1 MKMSATKAKQSRK
14 QIGECGV
21 AATAATT
28 PLLPPSP
35 AAEPARQ
42 KAGFPT
48 IFPKHWNGR
57 FEKMPKP
64 LRQIFWSLI
73 EPNLE
78 CLQRGEISQSQVSVP
93 KIGVLTIRLRNG
105 EIWVSFMDALTW
117 GQKILQHCRLFAL
130 AMRYRT
136 FAKSPEGGLWVCLP
150 QQLVF
155 PPDCRLTL
163 LCAEYQANLL
173 GRSPPLWWQPTVRR
187 LETTDEAQSQK
198 KTSHWLTPSVPRAQ
212 RAPTLRCPSGRER
225 SVGSKVGALD
235 RVTNRRATTDRD

>member
-1 MKMSATKAKQSRK
+1 VAKATNEVKQANESRADAALSPRFTPASARREAGISTLPRYWHGHLKQ
-14 QIGECGV
+14 
-21 AATAATT
+21 
-28 PLLPPSP
+28 LP
-35 AAEPARQ
+35 
-42 KAGFPT
+42 
-48 IFPKHWNGR
+48 
-57 FEKMPKP
+57 EK

-105 EIWVSFMDALTW
+105 EIWATFMDALTW

-136 FAKSPEGGLWVCLP
+136 FAQSPEGGLWVCLP

-198 KTSHWLTPSVPRAQ
+198 KTSRWLTPSVPRAQ
-212 RAPTLRCPSGRER
+212 RAPTRAVHRGGSGRLGLKSEPLTR
-225 SVGSKVGALD
+225 
-235 RVTNRRATTDRD
+235 